1 MEAVC
6 EYVSS
11 MQECVYYY
19 IHKRVQKQPKKY
31 GVTEKCNK

>member
-1 MEAVC
+1 MGAVS

-19 IHKRVQKQPKKY
+19 IYKWVQKQPKKY
-31 GVTEKCNK
+31 DVTE